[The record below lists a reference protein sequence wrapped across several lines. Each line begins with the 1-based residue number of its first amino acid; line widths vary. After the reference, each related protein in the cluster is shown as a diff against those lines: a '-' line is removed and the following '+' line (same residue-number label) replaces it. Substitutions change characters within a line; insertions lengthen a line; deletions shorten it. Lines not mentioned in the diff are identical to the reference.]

1 MRNILFCSW
10 IFLLYHRSFVYF
22 CLFFTRNRFLSFYD
36 TGKWK

>member
-10 IFLLYHRSFVYF
+10 IFFYIIVHLCIFVCFLQEIVF
-22 CLFFTRNRFLSFYD
+22 CLFYD